1 MIWEILKILDYKMEI
16 FSENEKFWV
25 EIIY

>member
-16 FSENEKFWV
+16 FSEKGQFRID
-25 EIIY
+25 IIY